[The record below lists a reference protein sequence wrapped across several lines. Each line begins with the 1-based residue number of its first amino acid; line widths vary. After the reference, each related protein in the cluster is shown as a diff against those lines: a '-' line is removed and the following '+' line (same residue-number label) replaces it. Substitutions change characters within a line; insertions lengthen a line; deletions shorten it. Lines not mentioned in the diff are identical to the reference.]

1 MWTINAGWLNFITAL
16 MIVESGGDASAIG
29 DNGKAIGCL
38 QIHEAVVQDV
48 SKHFGIDIKHN
59 TLFDKKLSIAV
70 CSAYLRMWGRH
81 YQETTGKEPTY
92 EILARI
98 WNGGPN
104 GWQKESTKKYW
115 CKVRKEM
122 NDGK

>member
-1 MWTINAGWLNFITAL
+1 MWVVNSGWLNFITAL
-16 MIVESGGDASAIG
+16 MIVESGDNASAIG

-38 QIHEAVVQDV
+38 QIHESVVKDV
-48 SKHFGIDIKHN
+48 NRHFGVDIKHKAMA
-59 TLFDKKLSIAV
+59 DKKLSIAV

-81 YQETTGKEPTY
+81 YQQITGKEPTY

-104 GWQKESTKKYW
+104 GWQKDSTEKYW
-115 CKVRKEM
+115 CKVEKEM
-122 NDGK
+122 NNEK